1 MNIIS
6 LILITLG
13 LFILLFIW
21 ITSETKCKE
30 REKIVIQQM
39 CPDKSI
45 LDVQFS
51 EDNNPSKVYSDL
63 FQKPSPWVGGFSI
76 EYGKTFGVETKKNL
90 NK

>member
-6 LILITLG
+6 LILITVG

-30 REKIVIQQM
+30 RVVVKYM
-39 CPDKSI
+39 CPNKSI

-51 EDNNPSKVYSDL
+51 EDNNPSKIYSDL
-63 FQKPSPWVGGFSI
+63 FQKPSPWVGGFSL
-76 EYGKTFGVETKKNL
+76 ENGKTFTLENKK
-90 NK
+90 K

>member
-6 LILITLG
+6 LILITVG

-30 REKIVIQQM
+30 KERVVVQYM
-39 CPDKSI
+39 CPNKSI

-63 FQKPSPWVGGFSI
+63 FQKPSPWVGGFSL
-76 EYGKTFGVETKKNL
+76 EHGRTFTVDNKNKK
-90 NK
+90 K